1 LHIGRVV
8 SARCGGDYTL
18 MQALT
23 YAVLFVFRPWRL
35 CPLLLLGSSAPS
47 DFWRCWT
54 LRPSRI
60 RPVCGSRRPR
70 IRRAGRA
77 RSTQAPTAPTRT
89 ASTTLPGVC
98 RRCEMR
104 THTLTAAPR
113 SHAPHQAACTQTRD
127 AQTGAPQLICVS
139 LRLCLCSMAVCI
151 WLCALGVLST
161 ISPLLRR
168 ARAGVCV
175 CVCVCVCGSSPFDIG
190 DFDRGVPAVRSLPSV
205 PASSPRPRI
214 YTGVCISR
222 ACKRPYALVLGWWSA
237 SMCVCVCVCVFVIHA
252 SQDSRCVEGEG
263 M

>member
-1 LHIGRVV
+1 MHIGRVV

-77 RSTQAPTAPTRT
+77 RSMQAPTAPTRT

-113 SHAPHQAACTQTRD
+113 SHAPHQASCTQTRD

-175 CVCVCVCGSSPFDIG
+175 CVCVCVAAP
-190 DFDRGVPAVRSLPSV
+190 PSILETSIAESR
-205 PASSPRPRI
+205 PSGPCPKCPLPRPARGFI
-214 YTGVCISR
+214 L
-222 ACKRPYALVLGWWSA
+222 ACVFLAHASARMHSYWVGGLRP
-237 SMCVCVCVCVFVIHA
+237 CVCVCVCV
-252 SQDSRCVEGEG
+252 CL
-263 M
+263 